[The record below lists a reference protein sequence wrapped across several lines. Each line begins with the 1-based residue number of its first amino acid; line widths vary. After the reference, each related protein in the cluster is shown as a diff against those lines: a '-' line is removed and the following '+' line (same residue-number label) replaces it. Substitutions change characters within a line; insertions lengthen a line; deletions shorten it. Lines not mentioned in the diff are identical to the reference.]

1 MRNLNLTASP
11 LFKKNVR
18 DVSLRP
24 PRPRGTVARSL
35 CRVLRARSRLNCAT
49 AARGSARAAPPLHSA
64 CARAHLEFFSIRK
77 TRRERGVGGARGAD
91 ACSASP
97 PARARSRSCSQ
108 VRVSGIFPPG
118 LAAMDQVKKL
128 SRTGNVIKII
138 LLVTNAL
145 VMVTCRREAARARFD
160 GAGARF
166 PPCGIF
172 SSC

>member
-1 MRNLNLTASP
+1 
-11 LFKKNVR
+11 
-18 DVSLRP
+18 
-24 PRPRGTVARSL
+24 
-35 CRVLRARSRLNCAT
+35 
-49 AARGSARAAPPLHSA
+49 
-64 CARAHLEFFSIRK
+64 
-77 TRRERGVGGARGAD
+77 
-91 ACSASP
+91 
-97 PARARSRSCSQ
+97 
-108 VRVSGIFPPG
+108 
-118 LAAMDQVKKL
+118 MDQVKKL